1 MPQLPE
7 ARTDSFVDAVSGLA
21 EEPPMDGF
29 ENLVKVKITNFKWQC
44 NEIELVHFLF
54 RKARSLQKLILVVPK
69 GTNPDRDQSGNAI
82 FPDLSLLCLEKAP
95 ENVEVQ
101 VLSEF
106 FGSKIKAIHRDI
118 FLSN

>member
-1 MPQLPE
+1 VPQLPE

-82 FPDLSLLCLEKAP
+82 FPDLSLLCACASRKLQRMSRYKCS
-95 ENVEVQ
+95 VSFL
-101 VLSEF
+101 VLKSRQFIEISF
-106 FGSKIKAIHRDI
+106 
-118 FLSN
+118 